1 MSRNRTHESLFRSGW
16 SGLGIRR
23 QPFLP
28 EIALEG
34 PPFFGRPMKLLTI
47 VLLGVLFNA
56 ATQADEGMWPYN
68 RVPKD
73 ALKQK
78 YGFDATDDFLERLQ
92 LSSVRFN
99 NGGSGAFVSPKGLVA
114 TNHHIAADCIKK
126 LSSEKKDY
134 IKEGFYADRSS
145 AELKCPDLE
154 LNVLLEIEPVTER
167 VNKPVRPEMSD
178 KERFEAQRSA
188 TADIEKDC
196 RDSTLLRCEVVNL
209 YRGSVFDLYKYKKYT
224 DVRLVFAPER
234 WAAFFGGDIDNF
246 TFPRYCLDAA
256 FVRVYEKGRP
266 LEPKAYLPWSRS
278 GASEQDLVFVSGH
291 PGRTHRLLTRAQL
304 DFERDRR
311 LPFMLEWLHEMAAAL
326 RSFGRGG
333 EEAARLARDELF
345 RINNSIKAYTG
356 MLEGLRRSDLR
367 AKKIEAEAGLR
378 EAVERDAGRKEEFGG
393 AWQAIAEAQKTKTE
407 IYEEYRLVG
416 SLGFSSRLFR
426 IARHLYR
433 MSDELPKPNNQRLPE
448 YRESRLDSLKQQ
460 LFSPAPIYDQV
471 EMVKLGR
478 SMRFLRDRLGAEHA
492 VVKTV
497 LRGRH
502 PDVAAKRL
510 VTGTRLQDVE
520 LRKAL
525 AEDNARGAATSED
538 PMIELVRSIDQ
549 EARRLR
555 KRHEDEVEAVERAQG
570 AKIGRARFAIEGDGV
585 YPDATFT
592 LRLSVGVVKAYRED
606 GRRIAPFTEISGL
619 FERATGE
626 TPYILPESFIK
637 AKKRLDMD
645 TPYNLVSTNDITGG
659 NSGSPLINRGGEL
672 VGIIFDGNI
681 HSLANDFLYSEV
693 QGRAVSVDSRGILEA
708 LRKAYPRARRIVR
721 ELTAAA
727 AAH

>member
-1 MSRNRTHESLFRSGW
+1 MIPRAS
-16 SGLGIRR
+16 R
-23 QPFLP
+23 QPFLV
-28 EIALEG
+28 EIMRDQPL
-34 PPFFGRPMKLLTI
+34 FFGPSFFCQTFLCRPMKLLAI
-47 VLLGVLFNA
+47 VLLGVLSSTS
-56 ATQADEGMWPYN
+56 TQADEGMWPYN
-68 RVPKD
+68 RVPRD

-92 LSSVRFN
+92 LASVRFN
-99 NGGSGAFVSPKGLVA
+99 NGGSGAFVSPKGLIA

-154 LNVLLEIEPVTER
+154 LNVLVEIEPVTEQ
-167 VNKPVRPEMSD
+167 VNKPLRPEMSD

-196 RDSTLLRCEVVNL
+196 RDSTLLRCDVVSL
-209 YRGSVFDLYKYKKYT
+209 YRGSAFDLYKYKKYT

-234 WAAFFGGDIDNF
+234 WAAFFGGDPDNF

-266 LEPKAYLPWSRS
+266 LEPKAFLPWSRS
-278 GASEQDLVFVSGH
+278 GAAEQDLVFVSGH
-291 PGRTHRLLTRAQL
+291 PGNTRRLMTRAQL
-304 DFERDRR
+304 EFERDRR
-311 LPFMLEWLHEMAAAL
+311 MPLMLDWLHEMAAAL
-326 RSFGRGG
+326 GSFGRGG

-345 RINNSIKAYTG
+345 RINNGIKAYTG
-356 MLEGLRRSDLR
+356 MLGGLRRPDLM
-367 AKKIEAEAGLR
+367 AKKAEAEAGLR
-378 EAVERDAGRKEEFGG
+378 DAVEKNAESKDEFGG
-393 AWQAIAEAQKTKTE
+393 AWQAIAAAQKTKTE
-407 IYEEYRLVG
+407 IYEEYRLMG
-416 SLGFSSRLFR
+416 SLGFNSQLFR

-433 MSDELPKPNNQRLPE
+433 MSDELPKANNQRLPE

-478 SMRFLRDRLGAEHA
+478 SMRFLRDRLGTEHP
-492 VVKTV
+492 VVKAA

-502 PDVAAKRL
+502 PDVVAKRL
-510 VTGTRLQDVE
+510 VSGTGLQDVE
-520 LRKAL
+520 LRKTL

-538 PMIELVRSIDQ
+538 PMIEVVRSIDK

-570 AKIGRARFAIEGDGV
+570 GKIGRARFAIEGDSV

-592 LRLSVGVVKAYRED
+592 LRLSVGVVKAYRD
-606 GRRIAPFTEISGL
+606 GGRRIAPFTEISGL
-619 FERATGE
+619 YERATGE
-626 TPYILPESFIK
+626 APYILPESLIK
-637 AKKRLDMD
+637 AEKKIDMD

-659 NSGSPLINRGGEL
+659 NSGSPLINREGEL

-681 HSLANDFLYSEV
+681 QSLANDFLYSEV

-708 LRKAYPRARRIVR
+708 LRKAYPRSRRIVR
-721 ELTAAA
+721 ELTEAAERA
-727 AAH
+727 N

>member
-1 MSRNRTHESLFRSGW
+1 
-16 SGLGIRR
+16 
-23 QPFLP
+23 
-28 EIALEG
+28 
-34 PPFFGRPMKLLTI
+34 MKFLTI
-47 VLLGVLFNA
+47 VLLGAFSNV

-99 NGGSGAFVSPKGLVA
+99 NGGSGAFVSPKGLIA

-154 LNVLLEIEPVTER
+154 LNVLVEIEPVTER
-167 VNKPVRPEMSD
+167 VNKALRPEMSD

-188 TADIEKDC
+188 TADIEQDC

-234 WAAFFGGDIDNF
+234 WAAFFGGDPDNF

-256 FVRVYEKGRP
+256 FVRVYENGRP
-266 LEPKAYLPWSRS
+266 LEPRAYLPWSQN
-278 GASEQDLVFVSGH
+278 GAAEQDLVFVSGH
-291 PGRTHRLLTRAQL
+291 PGNTRRLMTKAQL
-304 DFERDRR
+304 EFERDRR
-311 LPFMLEWLHEMAAAL
+311 LPLMLDWLHDMAEAL

-345 RINNSIKAYTG
+345 RINNGIKAYTG
-356 MLEGLRRSDLR
+356 MLQGLRRPDLA
-367 AKKIEAEAGLR
+367 AKKVEAEAGLR
-378 EAVERDAGRKEEFGG
+378 DALEKDAERKEEFGG

-407 IYEEYRLVG
+407 IYEEYRLMG
-416 SLGFSSRLFR
+416 SLGFNSRLFR

-433 MSDELPKPNNQRLPE
+433 MSDELPKPNNERLPE
-448 YRESRLDSLKQQ
+448 YRESRLDSLNQQ

-478 SMRFLRDRLGAEHA
+478 SMRFLRDRLGAEHP
-492 VVKTV
+492 VVKAA
-497 LRGRH
+497 LHGRH
-502 PDVAAKRL
+502 PDVVAKRL
-510 VTGTRLQDVE
+510 VSGTRLQDVE
-520 LRKAL
+520 LRKTL

-570 AKIGRARFAIEGDGV
+570 AKIGRARFAIEGDTV

-592 LRLSVGVVKAYRED
+592 LRLSVGVVKAYREG

-619 FERATGE
+619 YERATGE
-626 TPYILPESFIK
+626 APYILPQSLIK
-637 AKKRLDMD
+637 AEKKIDMD

-659 NSGSPLINRGGEL
+659 NSGSPLINREGEL

-681 HSLANDFLYSEV
+681 QSLANDFLYSEV

-708 LRKAYPRARRIVR
+708 LRKAYPRSRRIVR

-727 AAH
+727 ERAN

>member
-1 MSRNRTHESLFRSGW
+1 
-16 SGLGIRR
+16 
-23 QPFLP
+23 
-28 EIALEG
+28 
-34 PPFFGRPMKLLTI
+34 MKFLTI
-47 VLLGVLFNA
+47 VLLGAFSNV

-99 NGGSGAFVSPKGLVA
+99 NGGSGAFVSPKGLIA

-154 LNVLLEIEPVTER
+154 LNVLVEIEPVTER

-196 RDSTLLRCEVVNL
+196 RDSTLLRCDVVNL
-209 YRGSVFDLYKYKKYT
+209 YRGSAFDLYKYKKYT

-234 WAAFFGGDIDNF
+234 WAAFFGGDPDNF

-266 LEPKAYLPWSRS
+266 LEPRAYLPWSQN
-278 GASEQDLVFVSGH
+278 GAAEQDLVFVSGH
-291 PGRTHRLLTRAQL
+291 PGSTRRLMTRAQL
-304 DFERDRR
+304 EFERDRR
-311 LPFMLEWLHEMAAAL
+311 LPLMLDWLHDMAEAL

-345 RINNSIKAYTG
+345 RINNGIKAYTG
-356 MLEGLRRSDLR
+356 MLQGLRRPDLA
-367 AKKIEAEAGLR
+367 AKKVEVEARL
-378 EAVERDAGRKEEFGG
+378 RDALEKDAARKEEFGG

-407 IYEEYRLVG
+407 IYEEYRLMG
-416 SLGFSSRLFR
+416 SLGFNSRLFR

-433 MSDELPKPNNQRLPE
+433 MSDELPKPNNERFPE
-448 YRESRLDSLKQQ
+448 YRESRLDSLRQQ

-478 SMRFLRDRLGAEHA
+478 SMRFLRDRLGAEHP
-492 VVKTV
+492 VVKAA
-497 LRGRH
+497 LHGRH
-502 PDVAAKRL
+502 PDVVAKRL
-510 VTGTRLQDVE
+510 VSGTGLQDVE
-520 LRKAL
+520 LRKTL

-570 AKIGRARFAIEGDGV
+570 AKIGRARFAIEGDTV

-592 LRLSVGVVKAYRED
+592 LRLSVGVVKAYREG

-619 FERATGE
+619 YERATGE
-626 TPYILPESFIK
+626 APYILPQSLIK
-637 AKKRLDMD
+637 AEKKIDMD

-659 NSGSPLINRGGEL
+659 NSGSPLINREGEL

-681 HSLANDFLYSEV
+681 QSLANDFLYSEV

-708 LRKAYPRARRIVR
+708 LRKAYPRSRRVVR
-721 ELTAAA
+721 ELTEAAERA
-727 AAH
+727 N